1 MTIGWGKTSV
11 RRVER
16 GVETARIVFGGE
28 VIESWQWDRD
38 HVVIGLDDR
47 SEHVLS
53 VGDTGV
59 VLDPWAAS

>member
-1 MTIGWGKTSV
+1 MTIGWETSV

-16 GVETARIVFGGE
+16 GVETARIVFGG